1 MTTTIT
7 FRAQEEADA
16 PFLRRL
22 FAAGL
27 ESSLGLNAW
36 PERERELMLCWQ
48 YDARERDWLERYPSG
63 QLEIIEVDGAPA
75 GRIRLSRPEPDGSR
89 RVVDLAI
96 APEYRRHGVATEA
109 LTCCEGALTLHVA
122 RTNLPARRLYARLGF
137 IVQDGDEMNLL
148 LRRP

>member
-7 FRAQEEADA
+7 LRAQEEADA

-22 FAAGL
+22 LAAGL
-27 ESSLGLNAW
+27 ESSLGLHVW
-36 PERERELMLCWQ
+36 PERERELMLCRQ
-48 YDARERDWLERYPSG
+48 YDARERDWLVRYPPG
-63 QLEIIEVDGAPA
+63 RLEIIEVNGAPA

-96 APEYRRHGVATEA
+96 ALEYRRRGVATAA
-109 LTCCEGALTLHVA
+109 LTRCEGALSLQVA
-122 RTNLPARRLYARLGF
+122 RSNLPAQRLYARLGF
-137 IVQDGDEMNLL
+137 VVQDGDELNLL